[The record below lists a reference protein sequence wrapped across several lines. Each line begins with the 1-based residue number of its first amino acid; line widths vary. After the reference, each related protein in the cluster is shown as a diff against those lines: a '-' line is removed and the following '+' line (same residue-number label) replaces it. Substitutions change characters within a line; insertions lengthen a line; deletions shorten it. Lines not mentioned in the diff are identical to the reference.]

1 MWGRVAVFF
10 LGVAAEPV
18 VRAVVRSSVRGLV
31 KASTAAGRGLSRIGA
46 EVREEFKEVSAR
58 NRGDDDRRD

>member
-18 VRAVVRSSVRGLV
+18 VRAVVRSSARGLV
-31 KASTAAGRGLSRIGA
+31 KASAAAGRGLRRIGTD
-46 EVREEFKEVSAR
+46 VREELEKGSAR
-58 NRGDDDRRD
+58 HRGDDDRRD